1 MIWVGS
7 LLALGF
13 IAAPVLFG
21 MLEPGAAGAVA
32 AQLFRVEGFI
42 GVICALV
49 LLLMANRLIR
59 GGFPDYKATR
69 WLIGGMLLCVLI
81 GYFALQPFMNAIR
94 LNAIASGI
102 ALADSPDAARF
113 GVLHGVSTVFYVIES
128 VLGLI
133 LFWRLPGR
141 FSTHNVVPKGKS
153 ASLAAKRARG

>member
-13 IAAPVLFG
+13 IAAPVLFS
-21 MLEPGAAGAVA
+21 MLERGAAGAVA
-32 AQLFRVEGFI
+32 AQLFRVEGML
-42 GVICALV
+42 GVVCALV

-59 GGFPDYKATR
+59 GGFSDYKSTR

-94 LNAIASGI
+94 VHALESGI

-113 GVLHGVSTVFYVIES
+113 GVLHGVSTAFYVVES
-128 VLGLI
+128 VLGLM